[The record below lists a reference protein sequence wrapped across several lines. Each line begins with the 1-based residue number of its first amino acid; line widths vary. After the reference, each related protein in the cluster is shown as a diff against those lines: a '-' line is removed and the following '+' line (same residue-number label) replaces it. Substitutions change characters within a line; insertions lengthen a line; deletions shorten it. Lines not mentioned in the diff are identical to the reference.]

1 LENRILG
8 FLWIGPGWVFRKHAG
23 FALPSEGK
31 VARKPCE
38 RLSGHGSSPLGEES
52 EALNRA
58 AFDSPGQKRR
68 AFELLCLSNS
78 NGFLNTLPEPIHV
91 QDLLMV

>member
-1 LENRILG
+1 MLKAE
-8 FLWIGPGWVFRKHAG
+8 
-23 FALPSEGK
+23 SEGK

-58 AFDSPGQKRR
+58 AFDSLGQKRR
-68 AFELLCLSNS
+68 AFEALCLSYS
-78 NGFLNTLPEPIHV
+78 NGFFTTQPEHSCFTYIKMVTLKR
-91 QDLLMV
+91 